1 VSGPWIHRRTP
12 AFDVLD
18 PVVITVGSLN
28 AGNGSGTIPAEAR
41 LGITLRS
48 FSPGTRERVRAGVRD
63 LVNGIAAAHG
73 PHRDPRTAPNNH
85 APDEVFD
92 DAVLTDGAAP
102 RRLEPVLEAAPDRP
116 VTPLGI
122 LGPAWDDSEYRMG
135 RRQHMDT
142 AGDSLSIT
150 PPAVEATAKP
160 SARKARKPKNG
171 PVESRNHLDDLSPS
185 LREYVLD
192 RCRGEGIPVT
202 SVRVVSATE
211 VIFP

>member
-1 VSGPWIHRRTP
+1 
-12 AFDVLD
+12 
-18 PVVITVGSLN
+18 
-28 AGNGSGTIPAEAR
+28 
-41 LGITLRS
+41 
-48 FSPGTRERVRAGVRD
+48 
-63 LVNGIAAAHG
+63 
-73 PHRDPRTAPNNH
+73 
-85 APDEVFD
+85 
-92 DAVLTDGAAP
+92 
-102 RRLEPVLEAAPDRP
+102 
-116 VTPLGI
+116 
-122 LGPAWDDSEYRMG
+122 
-135 RRQHMDT
+135 MDT